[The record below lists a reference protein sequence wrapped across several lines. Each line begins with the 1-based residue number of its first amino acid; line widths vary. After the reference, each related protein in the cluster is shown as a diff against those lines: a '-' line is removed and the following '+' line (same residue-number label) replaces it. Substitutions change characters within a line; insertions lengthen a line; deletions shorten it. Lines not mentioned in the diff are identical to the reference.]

1 MIKEI
6 WRHDVPEGTLT
17 LQVLREGP
25 ECLNPHDAS
34 NQVPEV
40 IQYHWSVRDGE
51 PGHRVYIADGDTATL
66 AAAQQA
72 CVKAGA
78 RYLTQKG
85 QTCLQQAA
93 VLRDLKPC

>member
-25 ECLNPHDAS
+25 ECS
-34 NQVPEV
+34 NFPIIGNREPEV

-51 PGHRVYIADGDTATL
+51 PGYRIHIADGDTATL
-66 AAAQQA
+66 AEAQQI
-72 CVKAGA
+72 CIKAGV

-85 QTCLQQAA
+85 QACLQQAA
-93 VLRDLKPC
+93 ALRDLRPF